1 MSKLWIIYII
11 LKLRDYRNINK
22 IMKLQFTKKEFEVL
36 EQHLLNVGFKRY
48 NRSINSED
56 FYYYKTLHT
65 TEPDDDNET
74 RSDLKLI
81 FQVYDFSKYPQCTD
95 ESFLHLSVLVNV
107 SRNIDERIELT
118 IMNDSINGIMDYE
131 DIAIKFYE
139 FICETIKI

>member
-1 MSKLWIIYII
+1 
-11 LKLRDYRNINK
+11 
-22 IMKLQFTKKEFEVL
+22 MKLQFTKKEFEGL

-48 NRSINSED
+48 NGSINSED

-65 TEPDDDNET
+65 TEHDDDNET

-95 ESFLHLSVLVNV
+95 EHFLHLSVLVNV

-139 FICETIKI
+139 FTCETIKI